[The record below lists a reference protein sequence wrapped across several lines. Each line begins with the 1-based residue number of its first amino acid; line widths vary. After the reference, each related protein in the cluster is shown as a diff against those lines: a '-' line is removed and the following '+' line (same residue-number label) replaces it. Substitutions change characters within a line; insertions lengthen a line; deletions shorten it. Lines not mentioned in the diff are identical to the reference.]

1 MSKSF
6 LIIIAFAFA
15 AAACTPSSAPTP
27 FREGTSVIAIGDSIM
42 VAATDNLTA
51 TVEGIVINAEE
62 GRPFDE
68 ATPTL
73 AYELAANGTPDILV
87 IALGTNAGAS
97 GSQIDQVM
105 EIADGIDR
113 VIFVN
118 VRVPRPWE
126 SSTNLAIAE
135 AAMRYD
141 NIEVVDWYAASND
154 NDGLFRKDGYHPNKV
169 GSELWSNLIA
179 VQIKNP

>member
-1 MSKSF
+1 VFKAILTATLLSV
-6 LIIIAFAFA
+6 I
-15 AAACTPSSAPTP
+15 AAACAVSSSPTP
-27 FREGTSVIAIGDSIM
+27 FEEGSSVIAIGDSIM
-42 VAATDNLTA
+42 VAATDNLTDA
-51 TVEGIVINAEE
+51 VEGIVINAEE
-62 GRPFDE
+62 GRPFGE
-68 ATPTL
+68 AMPTL

-97 GSQIDQVM
+97 GSQIDEAM

-126 SSTNLAIAE
+126 AATNEAIAE
-135 AAMRYD
+135 AAVRYD
-141 NIEVVDWYAASND
+141 NVEIVDWYAASND
-154 NDGLFRKDGYHPNKV
+154 NDGLFRKDGYHPNKI
-169 GSELWSNLIA
+169 GSELWANLIA